1 MNTGIKY
8 LIIPDVHG
16 RDFWIRPVEE
26 TLSSPAAEIVFLG
39 DFLDPYPK
47 EWVSDDITWGE
58 ANLICRTQTLERFK
72 RILEIKKLNEKR
84 VTLLLG
90 NHDCAYAIGDD
101 ICCDRIDGGERR
113 VIIENLFLDNR
124 EEFLLAKECDIAGR
138 HIIFSHAG
146 ILKGWADLVW
156 GQDVVSGQTFNVVDR
171 LNNAWIT
178 KDNDILDKLGY
189 YDNYR
194 GYFGYSHGSPV
205 WSDLRSWTGVTPEET
220 FGFNICGHTQ
230 VRRPVVLDQICG
242 LDCRK
247 AFYLDGEG
255 ILRHY
260 DSGEEVVNSEDI

>member
-1 MNTGIKY
+1 MIHT

-16 RDFWIRPVEE
+16 RDFWKEPVKKVLED
-26 TLSSPAAEIVFLG
+26 TSTHIVFLG
-39 DFLDPYPK
+39 DYMDGYPQEWDIEFDYRQHTVDNFKEILD
-47 EWVSDDITWGE
+47 
-58 ANLICRTQTLERFK
+58 
-72 RILEIKKLNEKR
+72 IKKSSPER

-113 VIIENLFLDNR
+113 VIIENLFLDNK
-124 EEFLLAKECDIAGR
+124 EAFLLAKECDIAGR

-146 ILKGWADLVW
+146 ILKGWAELVW

-171 LNNAWIT
+171 LNNAWLT
-178 KDNDILDKLGY
+178 NDNDILGKLGY

-230 VRRPVVLDQICG
+230 VRQPVVLDQICG

-255 ILRHY
+255 ILRYY
-260 DSGEEVVNSEDI
+260 DSGEEVIPVKIV